1 MNYWLHR
8 IAHLQNV
15 SHPLLEKGYLSIGFS
30 DFCNDEFFKQIAKN
44 ENWDYLDN
52 SFNERWGYLSK
63 TRYNLWRFLVE
74 MKRGDLVIVPKWETF
89 SVYEIC
95 DDMPIMVTDKNI
107 DLPTTDWNGNNIQR
121 DTESYL
127 LKLENEIDYLDLG
140 FLRKIK
146 ILYADIP
153 RNGFA
158 DSALTSRMKIRNTN
172 ACISE
177 LSDSVQKAIQHF
189 KKDQPINLKAEILSR
204 STEIWHNIIQT
215 ELTPDKYEKLVKWYF
230 EKIGATESYISP
242 KNYKDKSGD
251 VDVVATFESIKTIIN
266 VQVKFYKGET
276 SDWAINQIKDFAN
289 SKENMSD
296 GYSRQYWVISSSDS
310 FSQKSCNLAKENNIL
325 LVDGRQFIRML
336 LDVGLET
343 LETFDA

>member
-30 DFCNDEFFKQIAKN
+30 DFCNDEFFKHVVKKQD
-44 ENWDYLDN
+44 WDYLDN
-52 SFNERWGYLSK
+52 SFNECWGCLSK

-74 MKRGDLVIVPKWETF
+74 MKKKDFIIVPKWETF

-95 DDMPIMVTDKNI
+95 DDMPIMATDKNI
-107 DLPTTDWNGNNIQR
+107 DLPAKDWNGNNIQR
-121 DTESYL
+121 DSESGL
-127 LKLENEIDYLDLG
+127 LKLENKRDCLDLG
-140 FLRKIK
+140 FLRKVK
-146 ILYADIP
+146 IVCADIS

-172 ACISE
+172 ACISD
-177 LSDSVQKAIQHF
+177 LADSIQKALQHF

-276 SDWAINQIKDFAN
+276 SDWAINQIHDFAN

-310 FSQKSCNLAKENNIL
+310 FSQDSYNLAKENNVL
-325 LVDGRQFIRML
+325 LVDGRQFVKML